1 MIPDTR
7 LETLKHFEELL
18 KDSRRLDWLIKFL
31 DRSGV
36 FDEDDMKKLG
46 FNDKNFRNFIDLLI
60 DVPIDELLSD
70 LEQEEE

>member
-18 KDSRRLDWLIKFL
+18 KDSKRLDWLIKFL

-46 FNDKNFRNFIDLLI
+46 FNDKNFRNLIDLVI
-60 DVPIDELLSD
+60 DVPIDELLAD

>member
-18 KDSRRLDWLIKFL
+18 KDSERLEWLIKFCDSL
-31 DRSGV
+31 GV
-36 FDEDDMKKLG
+36 FNEDDMKKVG
-46 FNDKNFRNFIDLLI
+46 FNGKNFRKFIDLLI
-60 DVPIDELLSD
+60 VVPIDELLAD

>member
-7 LETLKHFEELL
+7 LKTLEHFEELL
-18 KDSRRLDWLIKFL
+18 KDFKRLDWLIKFL

-36 FDEDDMKKLG
+36 FDEEDMKKLG
-46 FNDKNFRNFIDLLI
+46 FNAKNFRNLIDLVI
-60 DVPIDELLSD
+60 DVPIDELLAD

>member
-18 KDSRRLDWLIKFL
+18 KYSKRLDWLIKFL

-36 FDEDDMKKLG
+36 FDGDDMKKLG
-46 FNDKNFRNFIDLLI
+46 FNDKNFRNLIDLVI
-60 DVPIDELLSD
+60 DVPIDELLAD
-70 LEQEEE
+70 LEQE